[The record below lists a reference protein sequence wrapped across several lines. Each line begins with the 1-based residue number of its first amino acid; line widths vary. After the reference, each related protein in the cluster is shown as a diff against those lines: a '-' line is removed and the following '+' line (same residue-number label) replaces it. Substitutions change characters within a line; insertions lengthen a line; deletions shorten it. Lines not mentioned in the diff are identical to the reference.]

1 MDVKLKELNT
11 YNNFLGTVVDE
22 LYTAQEAMKEEIKI
36 QRTIMFEQQIKIS
49 RFKDDIYSVSQYI
62 LDFDIL

>member
-36 QRTIMFEQQIKIS
+36 QRTIMFE
-49 RFKDDIYSVSQYI
+49 
-62 LDFDIL
+62 